1 MPRTIALGKV
11 EQVAMAVAY
20 PLVFFHYLLYPLVVL
35 FNRIAHAVLCLLGV
49 DPVPDEDISRSEDE
63 LRMIVSASERGGKLD
78 HMESRLIDNVLFCRP
93 CAREVMVPCQDM
105 FVLYTVIHCRKICR
119 LCVKAGI
126 HVILYVWK
134 IKIMFWAL
142 SMCAI

>member
-78 HMESRLIDNVLFCRP
+78 HMESRLIDNVYAGFHAQP
-93 CAREVMVPCQDM
+93 ADFPAVYHQ
-105 FVLYTVIHCRKICR
+105 YTNKSYPD
-119 LCVKAGI
+119 A
-126 HVILYVWK
+126 
-134 IKIMFWAL
+134 AP
-142 SMCAI
+142 